1 MRKFLRSFPVL
12 LALAAILVISGCAGN
27 KQSPLE
33 EMQAAFAD
41 LRTEIQANVTD
52 PERAA
57 QAVDLVDQ
65 LEQAYIDVSASIQS
79 RKEQL
84 RTLNEDYDSS
94 RAAMEEQL
102 ALIVTDLKA
111 NQEVVLGIGDKMSA
125 LLTPEEK
132 DELGKARSKALN
144 AAVTAMDAT

>member
-1 MRKFLRSFPVL
+1 MRKFLHPFSVL
-12 LALAAILVISGCAGN
+12 LALAAILLISGCAGT
-27 KQSPLE
+27 KQSPLDKME
-33 EMQAAFAD
+33 AAFAD

-57 QAVDLVDQ
+57 QAIDLVDQ
-65 LEQAYIDVSASIQS
+65 LEQTYTDTSASIQS
-79 RKEQL
+79 HKDEL

-94 RAAMEEQL
+94 RAAMEEPL
-102 ALIVTDLKA
+102 ALITIDLQTNQKA
-111 NQEVVLGIGDKMSA
+111 VLDIGAKMKA

-144 AAVTAMDAT
+144 AAVSAMDAT